1 VADPCDRTKNPWPYT
16 RTRPWSRYYLGW
28 DQRTPREAIIVLP
41 TEWDQNNPPQQP
53 PPLVISPHG
62 RNNGGYANACAF
74 WKDAPAD
81 GQFVLVSPEGLG
93 RAHDSASDPYAPL
106 PTNLLGFFTYGYPGQ
121 IDDLARMPTILQEVL
136 PWLTINPEKIYV
148 LGSSMGG
155 LETLL
160 LAARH
165 PDGVLAGG
173 TGQLQ
178 GAAAYDS
185 PCDLETQCAYLT
197 HTAPD
202 TAARMIEEI
211 GSEPLNRQGWDDG
224 AMFYDPKQKGGHPTI
239 RDLLKTLP
247 NDQALWDERSPMTLT
262 TALSSLQFPL
272 KIYWSNKDIVV
283 GNQATAQS
291 GKLAAEL
298 QGATNVASYSGD
310 WRHSDEFVYG
320 SAGERLSEAL
330 QSFGLLS

>member
-1 VADPCDRTKNPWPYT
+1 MADPCDRTQNPWPYT

-28 DQRTPREAIIVLP
+28 DQKTPRESIIVLP
-41 TEWDQNNPPQQP
+41 TEWDQNNPPSQP
-53 PPLVISPHG
+53 RPLVIAPHG

-74 WKDAPAD
+74 WKEAPAD
-81 GQFVLVSPEGLG
+81 GQFALVSPDGLA
-93 RAHDSASDPYAPL
+93 RAHDPASDPYAPL
-106 PTNLLGFFTYGYPGQ
+106 PTNLGLFTYGYRRQ
-121 IDDLARMPTILQEVL
+121 IDDLARMPTILQEAL
-136 PWLTINPEKIYV
+136 PWLPIDLEKIYV

-160 LAARH
+160 LAARYS
-165 PDGVLAGG
+165 DGVLSGG

-185 PCDLETQCAYLT
+185 PCDLETQCSYLT

-211 GSEPLNRQGWDDG
+211 GSEPLNRQGWNDG
-224 AMFYDPKQKGGHPTI
+224 ARFYDPKQKGAHPTI

-247 NDQALWDERSPMTLT
+247 NDQTPWDERSPLT
-262 TALSSLQFPL
+262 YTTLSSLQFPL
-272 KIYWSNKDIVV
+272 KIYWSNNDIVV

-291 GKLAAEL
+291 GKLAAQL
-298 QGATNVASYSGD
+298 QGVANVESFSGD
-310 WRHSDEFVYG
+310 WAHSAEFEYG

-330 QSFGLLS
+330 QSFGLI

>member
-1 VADPCDRTKNPWPYT
+1 VADPCDRTQNPWPYT

-28 DQRTPREAIIVLP
+28 DQKTPREAIIVLP

-53 PPLVISPHG
+53 RPLVISPHG

-74 WKDAPAD
+74 WNEAPAD
-81 GQFVLVSPEGLG
+81 GQFALVSPDGLG
-93 RAHDSASDPYAPL
+93 RAHDPASDPYAPL
-106 PTNLLGFFTYGYPGQ
+106 PANLGLFTYGYRRQ
-121 IDDLARMPTILQEVL
+121 IDDLARLPSIVQEAL
-136 PWLTINPEKIYV
+136 PWLPIDLEQIYV

-160 LAARH
+160 LAARYS
-165 PDGVLAGG
+165 DGVLSGG

-197 HTAPD
+197 HLAPD

-211 GSEPLNRQGWDDG
+211 GSEPLNRQGWNDG
-224 AMFYDPKQKGGHPTI
+224 ASFYDPKQKGGHPTI

-247 NDQALWDERSPMTLT
+247 NDQTPWDERSPLT
-262 TALSSLQFPL
+262 YTTLSSLAFPL
-272 KIYWSNKDIVV
+272 RIYWSNNDIVV

-291 GKLAAEL
+291 GRLAGQL
-298 QGATNVASYSGD
+298 QGAPKVDSFSGD
-310 WRHSDEFVYG
+310 WAHSVEFEYG
-320 SAGERLSEAL
+320 SAGERLSESL
-330 QSFGLLS
+330 QSFGLI